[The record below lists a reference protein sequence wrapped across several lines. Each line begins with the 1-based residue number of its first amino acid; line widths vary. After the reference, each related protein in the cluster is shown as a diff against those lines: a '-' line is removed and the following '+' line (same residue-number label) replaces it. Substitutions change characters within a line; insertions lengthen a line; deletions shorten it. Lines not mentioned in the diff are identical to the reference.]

1 MRNTVVG
8 MLAGAVLLCGQQAVA
23 QPTNLAPFE
32 WDVLAGTTAI
42 MAAVPANPTRKAL
55 IVCNAGVAGVIVYVT
70 FGQHSTPSLSGGL
83 PLAGGAVSNSCLNLL
98 PFATNTVA
106 MGAQINVIAT
116 AAGTPVVVL
125 EF

>member
-1 MRNTVVG
+1 MRK
-8 MLAGAVLLCGQQAVA
+8 AAFAVAAALCATQASA

-32 WDVLAGTTAI
+32 WDVIAGITAT

-55 IVCNAGVAGVIVYVT
+55 IICNAGVAGTVVYVT
-70 FGQHSTPSLSGGL
+70 FGQHSMPALNVGI
-83 PLAGGAVSNSCLNLL
+83 PLAGGAVVNSCLNLL
-98 PFATNTVA
+98 PFATATVA
-106 MGAQINVIAT
+106 MGAQINVIAS

>member
-1 MRNTVVG
+1 
-8 MLAGAVLLCGQQAVA
+8 MLYAGQAAA

-32 WDVLAGTTAI
+32 WDVIAGTTAI

-55 IVCNAGVAGVIVYVT
+55 IVCNAGVGGTVVYVT
-70 FGQHSTPSLSGGL
+70 FGQHSSPALNVGV
-83 PLAGGAVSNSCLNLL
+83 PLAGGAVINSCLNLL
-98 PFATNTVA
+98 PFASSNVA
-106 MGAQINVIAT
+106 MGAQLNVIAS